1 MPIVKQPNHRPSLIE
16 YTAQIIREALSAREW
31 IEQMPGER
39 ELSQQLHVSR
49 PTLRAALALLER
61 DGLLLRQP
69 GRRRGIVKPA
79 RLPVRKSPKVIGL
92 LAPGP
97 FQEIVPSAHL
107 WLNSLQSHLR
117 DKGYDIQIHSSRTCY
132 SQSPE
137 RELAAFTRRV
147 PALVWVLFLGT
158 ERMQRWFME
167 SGLLCVTSGTPYSG
181 VELPSVD
188 LDHRATCRH
197 AAAQFLGRGHRCI
210 AFMRQGPASAGDIE
224 SEVGFLEA
232 FRANP
237 GGVPIVAE
245 HDGSPSG
252 IRSQLKTLLRRT
264 QKPTGFLVARAMP
277 TLTVASE
284 LIRRGYRLPHDA
296 AVIGR
301 DNDHFLDFF
310 SPGIARYQVDSQ
322 LQAQRLARLVL
333 QVARREVPRNPKV
346 RLMPKFLPG
355 ESFV

>member
-1 MPIVKQPNHRPSLIE
+1 MPIGSQPTHRPSLIE
-16 YTAQIIREALSAREW
+16 YTAQIMREALFARDW
-31 IEQMPGER
+31 IDQMPGER

-61 DGLLLRQP
+61 EGLLSREP
-69 GRRRGIVKPA
+69 GRRRGIVKLARVPA
-79 RLPVRKSPKVIGL
+79 RKSTRVIGL

-97 FQEIVPSAHL
+97 IQEIVPAAHL

-117 DKGYDIQIHSSRTCY
+117 DKGYELQIHSSRSCY

-137 RELAAFTRRV
+137 RELAAFTHRV
-147 PALVWVLFLGT
+147 PAVVWVLFLGT

-167 SGLLCVTSGTPYSG
+167 RRLPCVTSGTPYSG

-197 AAAQFLGRGHRCI
+197 AAAQFLRRGHQCI
-210 AFMRQGPASAGDIE
+210 ALLRQGPASAGDIE
-224 SEVGFLEA
+224 SELGFLEA
-232 FRANP
+232 FRTSPSAA
-237 GGVPIVAE
+237 PIIAD

-252 IRSQLKTLLRRT
+252 IRNQLKALLRRT
-264 QKPTGFLVARAMP
+264 PKPTGFLVARAMP

-284 LIRRGYRLPHDA
+284 LISRGYRLPHDA

-322 LQAQRLARLVL
+322 LQAHRLARLVL
-333 QVARREVPRNPKV
+333 QVARREIPRNSQV

-355 ESFV
+355 ESFG

>member
-1 MPIVKQPNHRPSLIE
+1 MRIVKQPNHRPSLIE

-197 AAAQFLGRGHRCI
+197 ADTH
-210 AFMRQGPASAGDIE
+210 PACCSGETFCRMAG
-224 SEVGFLEA
+224 
-232 FRANP
+232 
-237 GGVPIVAE
+237 
-245 HDGSPSG
+245 
-252 IRSQLKTLLRRT
+252 TLLMAHQNMADSRVHQGVVKR
-264 QKPTGFLVARAMP
+264 QDRPARN
-277 TLTVASE
+277 SE
-284 LIRRGYRLPHDA
+284 DVGNSGCLKG
-296 AVIGR
+296 
-301 DNDHFLDFF
+301 
-310 SPGIARYQVDSQ
+310 
-322 LQAQRLARLVL
+322 
-333 QVARREVPRNPKV
+333 
-346 RLMPKFLPG
+346 
-355 ESFV
+355 